1 MTKFFGEVLSRY
13 GLHISQI
20 NTLGLPRVTHFEFIC
35 RAQRLIPLVDMFNVF
50 YYVSHTGGF
59 YSFNSRTANV
69 LPYNKDSPKSLH
81 DCKHKFFYIRRG
93 IIPIDMHYHSNSEGV
108 PKLQVCSH
116 ADQQWYK
123 TLTRTPTAML
133 QLDEKALV
141 ATGMSLL
148 WLPKNPR
155 AAPIYAYKDKAY
167 NLMNALDPEVGG
179 EMVTQLLPEG
189 EIPWVEQIQD
199 NFLHPTP
206 ESLNTYIAIPTGARP
221 LVSTSSEVGKSP
233 TREGVILL

>member
-1 MTKFFGEVLSRY
+1 MSFTTSHTPAVFIPS
-13 GLHISQI
+13 
-20 NTLGLPRVTHFEFIC
+20 TLGLPTSFLTTRILR
-35 RAQRLIPLVDMFNVF
+35 RASM
-50 YYVSHTGGF
+50 T
-59 YSFNSRTANV
+59 
-69 LPYNKDSPKSLH
+69 
-81 DCKHKFFYIRRG
+81 
-93 IIPIDMHYHSNSEGV
+93 
-108 PKLQVCSH
+108 VCSH